1 MAFVADRAEIA
12 APAWLRGRDFDIA
25 LIFGLT
31 GLALTAGAIIA
42 AVPLS
47 LGLILL
53 ADNWILG
60 FPHVMSTFARIAPDR
75 ATMKQHRFLLFG
87 LPVIVCAATAAL
99 ALGFGIALVA
109 TIYFYWQWYHTMRQ
123 SWGIAQLY
131 RRKANGA
138 VRENPVVAEALFAL
152 VPLWGLLHRLTTAPT
167 HFLYPNLQII
177 VPHVPVALANGVG
190 VIACAGLAY
199 WAFCRIREAWEGEL
213 ALTHTLFSASHYLI
227 FIVGYIL
234 MDNISGGWIVTNIW
248 HTGQYMML
256 VWMFNENIVQKASP
270 KGWFWSLTKDN
281 RGALYFAACLISAFV
296 IYLAIARAPLWSSGG
311 LLFALIASQTLN
323 FNHFITDAVI
333 WRAKRKPVGAPT

>member
-12 APAWLRGRDFDIA
+12 APVWLRGRDFDIA

-31 GLALTAGAIIA
+31 AVALTAGVIIA

-60 FPHVMSTFARIAPDR
+60 YPHVMSTFARIAPDR
-75 ATMKQHRFLLFG
+75 ASLKQHRFLVFG
-87 LPVIVCAATAAL
+87 LPVLVCAATAAL
-99 ALGFGIALVA
+99 AFGFGIALVA

-123 SWGIAQLY
+123 SWGVAQLY

-138 VRENPVVAEALFAL
+138 VRENPVFAEALFAL

-167 HFLYPNLQII
+167 HFLFPNLPII

-190 VIACAGLAY
+190 VVACAGLAY
-199 WAFCRIREAWEGEL
+199 WAFCRAREAWEGEL

-234 MDNISGGWIVTNIW
+234 MDDISGGWVVTNIW

-256 VWMFNENIVQKASP
+256 VWMFNENVVAKGKPS
-270 KGWFWSLTKDN
+270 GWFWSLTKGN
-281 RGALYFAACLISAFV
+281 RGALYFVACLLAAFV
-296 IYLAIARAPLWSSGG
+296 IYLAISRAPLWSAGG
-311 LLFALIASQTLN
+311 LMFAIIANQTLN

-333 WRAKRKPVGAPT
+333 WRAKRKPVGAPS